1 LPRALRRREFGAAR
15 GLGKA
20 ALAAAVVLAL
30 AALLAT
36 PNPLSAAYDLAIPV
50 AGSFVYPVG
59 DELDFT
65 KSHEG
70 EAYGYYVSD
79 GYLARRGRKKQRTHY
94 GVDFAQGRGGAPIR
108 AIASGVVVV
117 ADANALVKVRRKQQ
131 IKVPVIEKGK
141 RVYKKST
148 RWRSVYKWRT
158 GWGNYVVVRH
168 MLPSGE
174 TVHSLYAHMQPRSM
188 LVKRGDVV
196 AAGQPLGKVGR
207 SGRASS
213 AHLHLEIRKATRD
226 PDADAVPEDGE
237 EDEPTP
243 DERRFSL
250 LQTVD
255 PINFLEQHV
264 RRYEDLD
271 PSSWQARYAL
281 AACRDG
287 LVAGDREKFEPDESV
302 TRGEYFRTLVLAF
315 RLASPFST
323 KSYESTVNTL
333 VDSEILDPS
342 GAHDAA
348 AGDKIS
354 RSEALEVLMRCLDR
368 HQARARNLASIDA
381 LQISRDFNREFAGPE
396 SSVAAE
402 ARAKSLANAE
412 TRARQ
417 KAEYDR
423 VARARNTAKAAGKR
437 STAKVKPVEPAKPV
451 PVLDPG
457 FEAIAQSKK
466 NITRAESCL
475 LLATALRTG
484 TERYTALGRAATRI
498 ADRVADPG

>member
-1 LPRALRRREFGAAR
+1 LPRALRRREYGAAG
-15 GLGKA
+15 GLANA
-20 ALAAAVVLAL
+20 AIAAGVVLAL

-36 PNPLSAAYDLAIPV
+36 PASLSAADNSAIPV
-50 AGSFVYPVG
+50 AGAFVYPVG

-70 EAYGYYVSD
+70 EGYGYYVSD
-79 GYLARRGRKKQRTHY
+79 GYLKQRGRRKQRTHY
-94 GVDFAQGRGGAPIR
+94 GVDLSNGRGGAPIR

-117 ADANALVKVRRKQQ
+117 AEANGLVKVRRKQQ
-131 IKVPVIEKGK
+131 VKVPVVVDGK
-141 RVYKKST
+141 KVYKKRT
-148 RWRSVYKWRT
+148 RWRSVSKWRT

-168 MLPSGE
+168 TLPSGE
-174 TVHSLYAHMQPRSM
+174 TVHSLYGHMQPRSV
-188 LVKRGDVV
+188 LVKRGEIV
-196 AAGQPLGKVGR
+196 AAGQPLGMIGR

-213 AHLHLEIRKATRD
+213 AHLHLEIRKSIRD
-226 PDADAVPEDGE
+226 PDVVTENGE

-243 DERRFSL
+243 EERRFSQ

-255 PINFLEQHV
+255 PISFLEEHV
-264 RRYEDLD
+264 RRYEDLE
-271 PSSWQARYAL
+271 PGSWQARYAL

-287 LVAGDREKFEPDESV
+287 IVAGDRSKFEPDESV
-302 TRGEYFRTLVLAF
+302 TRAEYFRALLLAF
-315 RLASPFST
+315 RLATPLSM
-323 KSYESTVNTL
+323 KNWENTVNAM

-342 GAHDAA
+342 GAHDAR

-354 RSEALEVLMRCLDR
+354 RSEALEILMRCLDS
-368 HQARARNLASIDA
+368 HEARARNLSAIHG
-381 LQISRDFNREFAGPE
+381 LQISRDFNREFA
-396 SSVAAE
+396 SADAAVAAE

-423 VARARNTAKAAGKR
+423 VARARKAAKAAGKTPR
-437 STAKVKPVEPAKPV
+437 AKVQHVEPVKPV

-457 FEAIAQSKK
+457 FEAIAQSQKSL
-466 NITRAESCL
+466 TRAESCL

-484 TERYTALGRAATRI
+484 GERYTALGRAATRT
-498 ADRVADPG
+498 ADRIANPG

>member
-1 LPRALRRREFGAAR
+1 LPRALRRQEYGAAR
-15 GLGKA
+15 GLAKA

-36 PNPLSAAYDLAIPV
+36 PAPLSAADNSAIPV
-50 AGSFVYPVG
+50 AGAFVYPVG

-70 EAYGYYVSD
+70 EAFGYYVSD
-79 GYLARRGRKKQRTHY
+79 GYLKQRGRKKQRTHY
-94 GVDFAQGRGGAPIR
+94 GVDLANGRGGAPIR

-117 ADANALVKVRRKQQ
+117 ADANALVKVQRKQQ
-131 IKVPVIEKGK
+131 IKLPVIENGK

-148 RWRSVYKWRT
+148 RWRAVYKWRT
-158 GWGNYVVVRH
+158 GWGNHVVVRH
-168 MLPSGE
+168 RLPSGE
-174 TVHSLYAHMQPRSM
+174 TVHSLYGHMQPRSV
-188 LVKRGDVV
+188 LVKRGDIV
-196 AAGQPLGKVGR
+196 AAGQPLGKIGR
-207 SGRASS
+207 TGRASS
-213 AHLHLEIRKATRD
+213 SHLHLEIRKSMPD
-226 PDADAVPEDGE
+226 PDDVVLENGE

-243 DERRFSL
+243 EERSFSR

-255 PINFLEQHV
+255 PIAFLEQHV
-264 RRYEDLD
+264 RRYDDLE
-271 PSSWQARYAL
+271 PGSWQARYAL

-287 LVAGDREKFEPDESV
+287 IVVGDRDKFEPDESV
-302 TRGEYFRTLVLAF
+302 TRGEYFRTLLLAF
-315 RLASPFST
+315 RLSTPFST
-323 KSYESTVNTL
+323 KNWESTINAL

-342 GAHDAA
+342 GAHDAG

-354 RSEALEVLMRCLDR
+354 RSEALEILMRCLDR
-368 HQARARNLASIDA
+368 HQARAQNLSAING
-381 LQISRDFNREFAGPE
+381 LQVSRDFNREFAGE
-396 SSVAAE
+396 DAAVAAE

-412 TRARQ
+412 TKTRL

-423 VARARNTAKAAGKR
+423 VARARKAAKAAGKT
-437 STAKVKPVEPAKPV
+437 SVAKVKRVVPVKPV

-484 TERYTALGRAATRI
+484 AERYTAIGRAATR
-498 ADRVADPG
+498 VADPG